1 MMIDLS
7 TLIAAMLCSA
17 ICWRVATFRRQGARY
32 RPGMSVCAYLL
43 AVGTGGYSL
52 TVALAPFNIEPLHP
66 DRFILNQLDLAPLR
80 ALPALKRMRGRK
92 RNPTLTPEAFA
103 DAFERCGLPAVAS
116 RLREASELI

>member
-32 RPGMSVCAYLL
+32 RLGMSVCAYLL

-52 TVALAPFNIEPLHP
+52 TVALA
-66 DRFILNQLDLAPLR
+66 
-80 ALPALKRMRGRK
+80 
-92 RNPTLTPEAFA
+92 TLTGGQVAPVSPFLLVV
-103 DAFERCGLPAVAS
+103 FVILAVMVWRA
-116 RLREASELI
+116 RGNVAAVLRRAG

>member
-32 RPGMSVCAYLL
+32 RPGVSLCAWVL

-52 TVALAPFNIEPLHP
+52 TVALAPITGHQVAPVSPFLLVV
-66 DRFILNQLDLAPLR
+66 FVILAVMVWRSRGNVAAVLR
-80 ALPALKRMRGRK
+80 
-92 RNPTLTPEAFA
+92 N
-103 DAFERCGLPAVAS
+103 AS
-116 RLREASELI
+116 

>member
-52 TVALAPFNIEPLHP
+52 TVALAPITGHQVAPVSPFLLVV
-66 DRFILNQLDLAPLR
+66 FVILAVMVWRSRGNVAAVLR
-80 ALPALKRMRGRK
+80 KAG
-92 RNPTLTPEAFA
+92 
-103 DAFERCGLPAVAS
+103 
-116 RLREASELI
+116 

>member
-32 RPGMSVCAYLL
+32 RLGMSVCAYLL

-52 TVALAPFNIEPLHP
+52 TVALATLTGGQVAPVSPFLLIV
-66 DRFILNQLDLAPLR
+66 FVILAVMVWR
-80 ALPALKRMRGRK
+80 ARGNVATVLKRG
-92 RNPTLTPEAFA
+92 A
-103 DAFERCGLPAVAS
+103 
-116 RLREASELI
+116 

>member
-32 RPGMSVCAYLL
+32 RLGMSVCAYLL

-52 TVALAPFNIEPLHP
+52 TVALA
-66 DRFILNQLDLAPLR
+66 
-80 ALPALKRMRGRK
+80 
-92 RNPTLTPEAFA
+92 TLTGGQVAPVSPFLLVV
-103 DAFERCGLPAVAS
+103 FVILAVMVWRA
-116 RLREASELI
+116 RGNVAAVLRKAG

>member
-1 MMIDLS
+1 MIDLS

-52 TVALAPFNIEPLHP
+52 TVALAPITGHQVAPVSPFLLVV
-66 DRFILNQLDLAPLR
+66 FVILAVMVWRSRGNVAAVLR
-80 ALPALKRMRGRK
+80 KAG
-92 RNPTLTPEAFA
+92 
-103 DAFERCGLPAVAS
+103 
-116 RLREASELI
+116 

>member
-52 TVALAPFNIEPLHP
+52 TVALASFTGRPVAPVSPFLLIV
-66 DRFILNQLDLAPLR
+66 FVILAVMVWRSRGNVAAVLR
-80 ALPALKRMRGRK
+80 RAEG
-92 RNPTLTPEAFA
+92 
-103 DAFERCGLPAVAS
+103 
-116 RLREASELI
+116 

>member
-32 RPGMSVCAYLL
+32 RLGMSVCAYLL

-52 TVALAPFNIEPLHP
+52 TVALA
-66 DRFILNQLDLAPLR
+66 
-80 ALPALKRMRGRK
+80 
-92 RNPTLTPEAFA
+92 TLTGGQVAPVSPFLLVV
-103 DAFERCGLPAVAS
+103 FVILAVMVWRA
-116 RLREASELI
+116 RGNVAAVLRKAEG